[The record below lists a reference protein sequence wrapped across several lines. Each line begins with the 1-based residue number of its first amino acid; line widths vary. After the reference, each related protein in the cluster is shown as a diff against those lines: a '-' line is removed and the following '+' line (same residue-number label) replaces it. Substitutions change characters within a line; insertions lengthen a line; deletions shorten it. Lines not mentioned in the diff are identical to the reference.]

1 MVYFILGILILLF
14 YIFMTPRSIRGTL
27 NSVTLVVLI
36 VSIIVLSCLAI
47 FQIFQLPSE
56 FFVGAFLAFIG
67 YLALV
72 DISRMSNQQKK
83 SKIESDKNGAKIR

>member
-14 YIFMTPRSIRGTL
+14 YIFITPRSIRGTL

-72 DISRMSNQQKK
+72 DISRMSNKQKK
-83 SKIESDKNGAKIR
+83 ISNDDL